1 MTSLSNM
8 NNLLRELIEEQKK
21 TNKLLGILVLEVS
34 KEDIRNK
41 QQIAFP
47 GIIPFLTE
55 VLKEFMEKK

>member
-8 NNLLRELIEEQKK
+8 DNLLRELIEEQKK

-41 QQIAFP
+41 QQKAFP
-47 GIIPFLTE
+47 GITPFLFE
-55 VLKEFMEKK
+55 ILYEFMEKE